1 MQQQLRKAGENFWNF
16 YKNNSFAQDATET
29 ALWAGGAAAGQAL
42 FTDMEGGQIA
52 TATAIGAAAAMGARP
67 FGRRGGAALGK
78 MIDNRMP
85 GLLDDVKRYIPVT
98 NEGKAVALGL
108 MRREKMAPSM
118 INAADEMLTAKR
130 NQVAFNPDGTERGDA
145 ATMLSYYL
153 GNKAD
158 NIVQGGIGLL
168 APALMG
174 IEEEEIQ

>member
-1 MQQQLRKAGENFWNF
+1 MQPLRKAGVDFWNF
-16 YKNNSFAQDATET
+16 YKNNSAAQDVTET

-42 FTDMEGGQIA
+42 FTDMEGDQIA
-52 TATAIGAAAAMGARP
+52 TATAIGAASAMAARP

-85 GLLDDVKRYIPVT
+85 GMLDDVKRYIPVT
-98 NEGKAVALGL
+98 KEGKELALNY
-108 MRREKMAPSM
+108 MRKEGMPQGM
-118 INAADEMLTAKR
+118 INATDEMLTAKR

-153 GNKAD
+153 GNRAD

-168 APALMG
+168 DPEVMG